1 MRAIVIINVRV
12 RNALLLDSSF
22 ALKQLPAFIPHFRQ
36 TLFIFYFIFQTFT
49 AFLNV
54 VNDDGFSYNGG
65 DGTFSLSQLLRRNRF
80 MDLLLCHVQ
89 HVPSSLEQ

>member
-1 MRAIVIINVRV
+1 MLRFFCGEQYISVIECAIVIINVRV

-22 ALKQLPAFIPHFRQ
+22 ALKQFPAFIPHFRQ

-54 VNDDGFSYNGG
+54 VNDDGFSYNAEVMKP
-65 DGTFSLSQLLRRNRF
+65 FPCLN
-80 MDLLLCHVQ
+80 C
-89 HVPSSLEQ
+89 